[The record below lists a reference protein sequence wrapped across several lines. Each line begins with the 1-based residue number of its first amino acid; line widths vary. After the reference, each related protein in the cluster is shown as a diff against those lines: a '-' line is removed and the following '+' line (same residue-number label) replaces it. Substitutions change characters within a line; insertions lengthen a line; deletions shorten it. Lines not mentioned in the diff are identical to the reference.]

1 MVRLLHR
8 FEEVGI
14 GLLLVTMT
22 LLVFFEVILRFFFNE
37 GLLWAQELTLYLSAW
52 LVLMGASWGLREGA
66 HIGVDA
72 AIKLLSPSMQ
82 KAVTLL
88 ALALC
93 LVYCGLFLYGSW
105 IYLSKMQMIGIEME
119 DLPIEKWKAMS
130 CLVLGFCMLALR
142 VCTIGYE
149 VWTGNRQ
156 GFGLFDEAKESMHL
170 AEELAGEMEDEYKE
184 KEERKK

>member
-1 MVRLLHR
+1 MIRLLHR
-8 FEEVGI
+8 FEEAGI

-72 AIKLLSPSMQ
+72 AVKHLPPSSQ
-82 KAVTLL
+82 KVVTLL

-105 IYLSKMQMIGIEME
+105 VYLSKMKMIGIEME
-119 DLPIEKWKAMS
+119 DMPIEKWKAMS
-130 CLVLGFCMLALR
+130 CLILGFGLLALR
-142 VCTIGYE
+142 VCTIAYE

-156 GFGLFDEAKESMHL
+156 GFGLIDEAQESMHL
-170 AEELAGEMEDEYKE
+170 AEELANEMDDKKE
-184 KEERKK
+184 RGQ